1 MRPAFLAATS
11 DSAVTLAADS
21 LSAGVIPLT
30 WNQRAPANTD
40 GQSML
45 PGSILLM
52 ADAAAIVKNAARP
65 GSGAELGEVESRAII
80 RGPLDVHIHALLA
93 RAIGDHAAERILG
106 EPRHPARCDAK
117 PRGADGDV
125 QLAAADVGVEAVSLL
140 EPLEVGRSEP
150 HHGFAEGDEIHA
162 QSYAR
167 PNSLTRF
174 YRIMSFPGLD
184 LTGRIAVVIGATSG
198 IGKAIAL
205 GLADAG
211 ADVVPTGRRAQLAG
225 EAAREIEARGRR
237 SLAIATD
244 VSDTNSI
251 QALADA
257 VIEKFGKVD
266 ILVNAAGRTIRRP
279 TVDVSDDEW
288 NGIMDTNL
296 TGMLRACRVFGRHMI
311 ERRYGRIINIG
322 SLTSVVALYEV
333 AAYGAS
339 KAGVAALTKSLAVE
353 WAPHGVCVNAIL
365 PGVFRTALNEGLLD
379 GTDRGRELLARTP
392 ARRFGQ
398 PEEVAGAAVFLA
410 SEAASF
416 VTGHL
421 LAVDGGFLASGVN
434 Q

>member
-1 MRPAFLAATS
+1 
-11 DSAVTLAADS
+11 
-21 LSAGVIPLT
+21 
-30 WNQRAPANTD
+30 
-40 GQSML
+40 
-45 PGSILLM
+45 
-52 ADAAAIVKNAARP
+52 
-65 GSGAELGEVESRAII
+65 
-80 RGPLDVHIHALLA
+80 
-93 RAIGDHAAERILG
+93 
-106 EPRHPARCDAK
+106 
-117 PRGADGDV
+117 
-125 QLAAADVGVEAVSLL
+125 
-140 EPLEVGRSEP
+140 
-150 HHGFAEGDEIHA
+150 
-162 QSYAR
+162 
-167 PNSLTRF
+167 
-174 YRIMSFPGLD
+174 MSFPSLD
-184 LTGRIAVVIGATSG
+184 LKGRVAVVVGATSG

-211 ADVVPTGRRAQLAG
+211 ADVVPTGRRAKLA
-225 EAAREIEARGRR
+225 EVAAREVEARGRR
-237 SLAIATD
+237 SLAMAAD
-244 VSDTNSI
+244 VSDAASL

-257 VIEKFGKVD
+257 TIAAFGKVD

-279 TVDVSDDEW
+279 TLEVSDAEWDE
-288 NGIMDTNL
+288 IMDTNL
-296 TGMLRACRVFGRHMI
+296 TGMLRACRVFGRRMI

-353 WAPHGVCVNAIL
+353 WAPHNVCVNAIL

-379 GTDRGRELLARTP
+379 GTDRGRELLMRTP
-392 ARRFGQ
+392 MRRFGQ

>member
-1 MRPAFLAATS
+1 
-11 DSAVTLAADS
+11 
-21 LSAGVIPLT
+21 
-30 WNQRAPANTD
+30 
-40 GQSML
+40 
-45 PGSILLM
+45 
-52 ADAAAIVKNAARP
+52 
-65 GSGAELGEVESRAII
+65 
-80 RGPLDVHIHALLA
+80 
-93 RAIGDHAAERILG
+93 
-106 EPRHPARCDAK
+106 
-117 PRGADGDV
+117 
-125 QLAAADVGVEAVSLL
+125 
-140 EPLEVGRSEP
+140 
-150 HHGFAEGDEIHA
+150 
-162 QSYAR
+162 
-167 PNSLTRF
+167 
-174 YRIMSFPGLD
+174 MSFPGLD
-184 LTGRIAVVIGATSG
+184 LTNRTAVVIGATSG
-198 IGKAIAL
+198 IGRAIAL

-211 ADVVPTGRRAQLAG
+211 ADVVPTGRRDRLAK

-237 SLAIATD
+237 SLAITAD
-244 VSDTNSI
+244 VSDGNSI
-251 QALADA
+251 QRLADA

-279 TVDVSDDEW
+279 TLEVSDDEW
-288 NGIMDTNL
+288 NEIMDTNL

-311 ERRYGRIINIG
+311 EKQYGRIINIG

-379 GTDRGRELLARTP
+379 GTDRGRELLTRTP
-392 ARRFGQ
+392 MRRFGQ
-398 PEEVAGAAVFLA
+398 PEELAGAAVFLA